1 MKEAL
6 RVTEAGSQ
14 VINMIHHQV
23 KFVERLRE
31 IHTHSVF
38 SEIAAK
44 LKSTKDK
51 TAMLKESLGARG
63 IFSGLRE
70 IDVVSPLDASIR
82 LVGVIPDS
90 ARFFSSATCPMDLEF
105 RIKPTSDFLK
115 PSNVD
120 SSVGG
125 VGGVSSV
132 EGDNNKESKRDERS
146 ERRTENSSDESRIR
160 RTSKTSMSLAPVHSM
175 FADIKQG
182 MPKRHFVYKT
192 GTPKEPED
200 MRQDQLVVQLF
211 DLCDRLFKTQ
221 GMDLCLTP
229 YKIVPLSRN
238 DGLMEFLND
247 AVTITN
253 IQDAYKRREDSIL
266 SFLRDNSN
274 NSHPHA
280 KYGIDPEVIETFIRS
295 CAGYCVI
302 TYVLAIGDRHL
313 ENLMVKPSGHLLH
326 IDFGYIFGRNPLQ
339 KKLLGT
345 PMRLIWEM
353 VVVMGGRDSEDYQ
366 QFKRYCCQ
374 AYLIL
379 RKNATL
385 LCNILELMSEAGIND
400 LSVHQDSLTVITK
413 VRERLCMDK
422 TDDEEAQAFLQA
434 KLKES
439 AGALSAVVMDRLHNI
454 STWVQYGGVA

>member
-1 MKEAL
+1 
-6 RVTEAGSQ
+6 
-14 VINMIHHQV
+14 
-23 KFVERLRE
+23 
-31 IHTHSVF
+31 
-38 SEIAAK
+38 
-44 LKSTKDK
+44 
-51 TAMLKESLGARG
+51 
-63 IFSGLRE
+63 
-70 IDVVSPLDASIR
+70 
-82 LVGVIPDS
+82 
-90 ARFFSSATCPMDLEF
+90 
-105 RIKPTSDFLK
+105 
-115 PSNVD
+115 
-120 SSVGG
+120 
-125 VGGVSSV
+125 
-132 EGDNNKESKRDERS
+132 
-146 ERRTENSSDESRIR
+146 
-160 RTSKTSMSLAPVHSM
+160 M